1 METVRLWKGFGWGVL
16 ATVVMS
22 IIMITGKVTGI
33 APMPAP
39 IPVAIVK
46 TMIGEAPKPLIV
58 ILGFIAHLSYGGI
71 FGALLAGLTKKV
83 TVKKGIWL
91 GIILWLVMQITVLPF
106 LGWGIFGSAIT
117 PKIAVATLI
126 LHLVYGSV
134 FGLLVDKKRVK
145 S

>member
-1 METVRLWKGFGWGVL
+1 MKTVRLWKGFGWGVL

-46 TMIGEAPKPLIV
+46 TIIGEVPKPLIV
-58 ILGFIAHLSYGGI
+58 ILGFIAHLGYGGI

-83 TVKKGIWL
+83 TVEKGISL
-91 GIILWLVMQITVLPF
+91 GVILWFVMQITALPF

-126 LHLVYGSV
+126 LHLVYGIV
-134 FGLLVDKKRVK
+134 LGLFMDRKRVVN
-145 S
+145 